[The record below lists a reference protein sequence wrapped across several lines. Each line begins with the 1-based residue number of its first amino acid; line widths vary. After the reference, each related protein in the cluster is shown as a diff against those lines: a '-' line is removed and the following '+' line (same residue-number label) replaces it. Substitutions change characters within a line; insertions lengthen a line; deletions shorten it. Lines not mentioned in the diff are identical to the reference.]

1 MKCIINGK
9 IITNNNILLD
19 QAICFT
25 DKVCGIGE
33 LSVLEKKFGSLDI
46 IDAKGS
52 YVTPGFI
59 DIHIHGIQ
67 GHDVCDGDIEGLSV
81 ISNAIT
87 KYGVTSYLPT
97 TMTIPFDD
105 IYHVLDQIKCAK
117 ESHNEGAEILGVHL
131 EGPFINKERKGAQ
144 NEKYIIMPDYQLIED
159 YKELISLITI
169 APETEGAMDFIKK
182 VSATTNIVLSLG
194 HTNAT
199 FEEAMEGIE
208 NGITHST
215 HTFNAMS
222 GLLHRKPGV
231 VGAALLSDDVKCE
244 VIADNIHMHP
254 ALYKLFIKTKGLDKI
269 ILVTDCVQ
277 AGGLPD
283 GEYTLG
289 GQKIFVEGNKSVLEN
304 GTIAGSVLKLN
315 KAIHNFKES
324 ADVNIKD
331 IIRFVT
337 ENPAK
342 SLGVYDRKGSLEVDK
357 DADIVL
363 LDDNTEVMMTIGKGK
378 ILYEK

>member
-9 IITNNNILLD
+9 IIINNDVLLD

-25 DKVCGIGE
+25 DRICGIGD
-33 LSVLEKKFGSLDI
+33 LSTLEKKFGPLEI
-46 IDAKGS
+46 IDALGS

-59 DIHIHGIQ
+59 DIHIHGIE
-67 GHDVCDGDIEGLSV
+67 GHDVCDGDIEGLNV
-81 ISNAIT
+81 ISKAIN

-97 TMTIPFDD
+97 TMTIP
-105 IYHVLDQIKCAK
+105 IEEMHHVLDQINRVK
-117 ESHNEGAEILGVHL
+117 ESDYEGAEILGVHL
-131 EGPFINKERKGAQ
+131 EGPFINKVCKGAQ
-144 NEKYIIMPDYQLIED
+144 NEKYIIGPEYKLIED
-159 YKELISLITI
+159 YKELIALITL
-169 APETEGAMDFIKK
+169 APESEGAQEFIKK
-182 VSATTNIVLSLG
+182 VSATTNIVLSMG

-199 FEEAMEGIE
+199 FEEAMAGIE
-208 NGITHST
+208 NGISHAT

-222 GLLHRKPGV
+222 KLHHRQPGV
-231 VGAALLSDDVKCE
+231 VGAALVSDDVKCE
-244 VIADNIHMHP
+244 VVADNIHMHP
-254 ALYKLFIKTKGLDKI
+254 ALYKLFVKTKGLDKI

-289 GQKIFVEGNKSVLEN
+289 GQKIFVNGDKSVLED

-315 KAIHNFKES
+315 KAVHNFKES
-324 ADVNIKD
+324 VDLNIED

-342 SLGVYDRKGSLEVDK
+342 SLGVYDRKGSLEINK
-357 DADIVL
+357 DADIAL
-363 LDDNTEVMMTIGKGK
+363 LDENTEVMMTIGKGK